1 MVYGRSFRQARD
13 PDLVQRGK
21 GMFRING
28 IWVRYGPLH
37 LDVQGK
43 RGSTQI
49 SFQGRK
55 VGRRKELTESM
66 PVLAEAPQGG
76 KLVDGVPNERR
87 RWLDELMLACE
98 PGLHHAYQ
106 AYLRAMVQR
115 SRLLR
120 SHYGAAQLDAW
131 EYQIVLHGLKLIQA
145 RASLLTGL
153 NTLLA
158 DEQGLTE
165 QGLSLQLASSVPVE
179 EQAWLQALVAGRD
192 QDRRMGRM
200 LIGPHTDRVKVLYAG
215 REIRS
220 AGSRGQQKLAAIALR
235 MAECGIRMQHRQI
248 TPVLLLDDCL
258 EALDSERQYR
268 LLERIC
274 RYSGQVLATAP
285 SGVGIPKGLQI
296 NHQTVGH
303 TMGEDAR
310 SSEKDRAVAPSE
322 QTGKMEK
329 AA

>member
-1 MVYGRSFRQARD
+1 MALATAAPLYLRELSVYALRCHSASRWQFSEGVNLLTGDNGCGKTTLLESAHLMVYGRSFRQARD

-200 LIGPHTDRVKVLYAG
+200 LIGPHTDRVKV
-215 REIRS
+215 
-220 AGSRGQQKLAAIALR
+220 
-235 MAECGIRMQHRQI
+235 
-248 TPVLLLDDCL
+248 
-258 EALDSERQYR
+258 
-268 LLERIC
+268 
-274 RYSGQVLATAP
+274 
-285 SGVGIPKGLQI
+285 
-296 NHQTVGH
+296 
-303 TMGEDAR
+303 
-310 SSEKDRAVAPSE
+310 
-322 QTGKMEK
+322 
-329 AA
+329 